1 MGVFKKTI
9 YACALIFAALFI
21 ISISV
26 GYLGAPDLSSLQ
38 SSEKADIKQ
47 VSFDGADHSTILVN
61 VESTSSKIIIFST
74 AIVRTSE
81 HQTIVAVCPIQTEL
95 PSYKNVTVA
104 VGLNNI
110 LPSGNYTVTLET
122 TKGNKFSSPV
132 FNVQ

>member
-1 MGVFKKTI
+1 MGLFKKTI
-9 YACALIFAALFI
+9 YACALIFVTLFI

-38 SSEKADIKQ
+38 SSEKATIQQ

-61 VESTSSKIIIFST
+61 AQSTSSKTIIFST
-74 AIVRTSE
+74 AIVRNSE

-104 VGLNNI
+104 VDLNNI
-110 LPSGNYTVTLET
+110 LTSGNYTVTLET
-122 TKGNKFSSPV
+122 SKGNKFVSPL

>member
-38 SSEKADIKQ
+38 SGEKATIQQ
-47 VSFDGADHSTILVN
+47 VSFDGADHSTILLDVQSL
-61 VESTSSKIIIFST
+61 STKTIIFST
-74 AIVRTSE
+74 AIVRNSE

-104 VGLNNI
+104 VSLNNI
-110 LPSGNYTVTLET
+110 LTSGNYTVTLET
-122 TKGNKFSSPV
+122 TKGNKFFSPL